1 MWRNGEIKNRLE
13 IKKEGMKKHT
23 LSVVVPC
30 YNEEAT
36 LGACIQRLLAIED
49 AHLKLEVIIVDDCSK
64 DKSIVI
70 AKKLAGDHNQ
80 IKLLTHAVNQGK
92 GAALR
97 TGFRA
102 ATGNFVAVQDADLEY
117 DPQDLKGLLTP
128 LINGYAD
135 VVLGSRFLS
144 GKERRVLYFWH
155 TLGNKF
161 LTFLSNMFTDLGL
174 TDMETCYKVFK
185 REIIQSIVIEEN
197 RFGFEPEI
205 IAKIAEKNVR
215 VYEIGISYHGRTY
228 AEGKKIKLKDG
239 FRALYCVFHYS
250 AHRAILPIQI
260 LVYFFIGGTAAA
272 VNMISF
278 ATLNTGGWFG
288 SEVNVLSA
296 YVIAALSNY
305 WLCIKFLFKHNAR
318 WGNVGEFSAY
328 FLVVVIGGL
337 MDLMFYLG
345 FSYWSVK
352 PLMAK
357 FLATL
362 LLFFA
367 NFFMRKIIVFPEKI
381 PS

>member
-1 MWRNGEIKNRLE
+1 
-13 IKKEGMKKHT
+13 MKKHT